1 MIGVFNTIRINST
14 DILAPNDFQPA
25 REDVYAGEITTCT
38 GKLIADR
45 IGWKYAD
52 MSLEWDML
60 PQADLMVLIGV
71 SGMFDFTFA
80 DVDGTTVTESAIPK
94 SRVYTGTRY
103 TDQNGNV
110 VWRDVQFGITFVNTH
125 N

>member
-71 SGMFDFTFA
+71 SGMFNFTFT

>member
-52 MSLEWDML
+52 MSLEWDTL

-71 SGMFDFTFA
+71 SGMFNLTFT

-110 VWRDVQFGITFVNTH
+110 VWRDVQFGITFVNTQ

>member
-52 MSLEWDML
+52 MTLEWDTL
-60 PQADLMVLIGV
+60 PQADLMVLIGI
-71 SGMFDFTFA
+71 SGMFDLIFT
-80 DVDGTTVTESAIPK
+80 DIDGSTVTESAIPK

-110 VWRDVQFGITFVNTH
+110 VWRDVQFGITFVNVH

>member
-71 SGMFDFTFA
+71 SGMFNLTFT

>member
-60 PQADLMVLIGV
+60 PQADLMVLIGI
-71 SGMFDFTFA
+71 SGMFNLTFT

>member
-1 MIGVFNTIRINST
+1 MIGVFNTIRINTT

-52 MSLEWDML
+52 MSLEWDTL
-60 PQADLMVLIGV
+60 PQTDLMVLIGV
-71 SGMFDFTFA
+71 SGMFDLIFT

-110 VWRDVQFGITFVNTH
+110 VWRDVQFGITFVNVH

>member
-25 REDVYAGEITTCT
+25 REDVYTGEITTCT

-71 SGMFDFTFA
+71 SGMFDFTFT

>member
-52 MSLEWDML
+52 MSLEWDTL
-60 PQADLMVLIGV
+60 PQADLMVLIGI
-71 SGMFDFTFA
+71 SGMFDLIFT

-110 VWRDVQFGITFVNTH
+110 VWRDVQFGITFVNVH

>member
-71 SGMFDFTFA
+71 SGMFDFTFT